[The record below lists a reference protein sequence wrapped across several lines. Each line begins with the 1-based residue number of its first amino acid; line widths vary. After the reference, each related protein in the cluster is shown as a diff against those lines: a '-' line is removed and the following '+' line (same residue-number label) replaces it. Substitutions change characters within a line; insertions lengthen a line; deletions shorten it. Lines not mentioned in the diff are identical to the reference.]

1 MHGDQGSPTPPNER
15 EDGARSRDPENGS
28 RSGRKFSY
36 SRSRLRGDSPRTPLK
51 SRTKGG
57 AVPRVDNSE
66 IPADTQ
72 DHWLDRINQ
81 ETNGRA
87 LSFWSIIYDSF
98 AVPLAWLK
106 KLFTYISTT
115 PGKML
120 TVTMILSVAIFAAG
134 YSMSQSANHREE
146 SLDVLLSTTEPMSYA
161 AHNLYTSLSV
171 ADTIATT
178 GFVQAGVESQDT
190 RNRYHD
196 AVDRAATAATESAA
210 GIEEEDVNSMRLV
223 TEIQRQLP
231 VYTGLVESA
240 RTNNRVGNPVGVA
253 YMAEAS
259 ALMREEIL
267 PAAAELFR
275 LTSGRVSE
283 EQRELT
289 MPQFVPLSG
298 LVAAVIFLAIAQFW
312 LWRVTRRRLNR
323 GFLAAT
329 ALMLTA
335 ILWVSASNFAT
346 WQAGNRG
353 FAEAAM
359 PWDSL
364 TASRILAQQARTA
377 ETLVLVRR
385 QSLEETEGSFAAS
398 VNSISNALDDVENS
412 DAHSNHARNERLLG
426 DAREALQHWEN
437 AHEGLE
443 NALDSGDYERAV
455 VLSTG
460 SPEQNGGAPTAAS
473 AYSSLDTTLAAL
485 ISDARAS
492 MRAFIDDGLAA
503 TRLVST
509 VVLIFSLAAVI
520 AVWLGIRPRFREYL

>member
-1 MHGDQGSPTPPNER
+1 MTGDKGLPTPPDER
-15 EDGARSRDPENGS
+15 EKSTRADDPDRGQS
-28 RSGRKFSY
+28 ADPQFTYTRT
-36 SRSRLRGDSPRTPLK
+36 RLRRESTRSSRRPKAGTIPL
-51 SRTKGG
+51 
-57 AVPRVDNSE
+57 VDASE
-66 IPADTQ
+66 IPEDTQ
-72 DHWLDRINQ
+72 DHWLDRVNDDSG
-81 ETNGRA
+81 GRS
-87 LSFWSIIYDSF
+87 LSFWSILYDSF
-98 AVPLAWLK
+98 ALPINWSR

-120 TVTMILSVAIFAAG
+120 TLTMILAIAIFAAG
-134 YSMSQSANHREE
+134 YSMSQSADRREE
-146 SLDVLLSTTEPMSYA
+146 SLDVLLTTTEPMSYS
-161 AHNLYTSLSV
+161 AHNLYTSLSL

-190 RNRYHD
+190 RSRYN
-196 AVDRAATAATESAA
+196 AAIDRASVAAAESAA
-210 GIEEEDVNSMRLV
+210 GAGSTELTTMRLI
-223 TEIQRQLP
+223 TQIQRQLP

-259 ALMREEIL
+259 SLMREDIL
-267 PAAAELFR
+267 PAASELFS
-275 LTSGRVSE
+275 LASGEVSE
-283 EQRELT
+283 EQRNLT
-289 MPQFVPLSG
+289 MPQWVPLSG
-298 LVAAVIFLAIAQFW
+298 LFAAVLFLVIAQYW

-364 TASRILAQQARTA
+364 TASRITAQQARTA

-385 QSLEETEGSFAAS
+385 QSIDETEVSFAGTID
-398 VNSISNALDDVENS
+398 SIDAALRDVEQS
-412 DAHSNHARNERLLG
+412 DSHRDQVRNERLVG
-426 DAREALQHWEN
+426 AARESLMHWEN
-437 AHEGLE
+437 AHSNLSQ
-443 NALDSGDYERAV
+443 ALDSGNYERAV
-455 VLSTG
+455 ILSTG
-460 SPEQNGGAPTAAS
+460 TPEQNGGTPTAAS
-473 AYSSLDTTLAAL
+473 SYAALDATLATL

-492 MRAFIDDGLAA
+492 MRAFIEDGLAA

-509 VVLIFSLAAVI
+509 VVMLLSLAAII
-520 AVWLGIRPRFREYL
+520 AVLLGIRPRFREYL